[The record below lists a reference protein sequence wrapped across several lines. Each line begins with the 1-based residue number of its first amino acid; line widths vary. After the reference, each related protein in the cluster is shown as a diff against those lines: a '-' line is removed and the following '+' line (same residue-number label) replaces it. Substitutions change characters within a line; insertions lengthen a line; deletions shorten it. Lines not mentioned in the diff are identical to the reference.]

1 MRAHTLLQSF
11 RHAFEGLWYALRT
24 QRNARVHVLAGV
36 VVATLGS
43 WLRISPGEWAMLVL
57 TIGFVF
63 AFELLNT
70 MVETL
75 VDLVSP
81 EHHPLARTAKDV
93 AAAAVLVSALLAT
106 VVGLI
111 ILGPPLWRALF
122 DSSVPPK
129 S

>member
-11 RHAFEGLWYALRT
+11 RHAFEGLGYALRT
-24 QRNARVHVLAGV
+24 QRNARIHALAAV
-36 VVATLGS
+36 TVAGLGS

-57 TIGFVF
+57 TVGFVF
-63 AFELLNT
+63 SFELLNT

-93 AAAAVLVSALLAT
+93 AAAAVLVSAVLAT

-111 ILGPPLWRALF
+111 ILGPPLWKVLMTA
-122 DSSVPPK
+122 PPT
-129 S
+129 

>member
-11 RHAFEGLWYALRT
+11 RHAFEGLRYALRT
-24 QRNARVHVLAGV
+24 QRNARIHALAAV
-36 VVATLGS
+36 TVAALGS

-57 TIGFVF
+57 TIRFVF
-63 AFELLNT
+63 SFELLNT

-93 AAAAVLVSALLAT
+93 AAA
-106 VVGLI
+106 
-111 ILGPPLWRALF
+111 
-122 DSSVPPK
+122 
-129 S
+129 